1 MYNLSFKLR
10 PLSFHTSTGPNL
22 SLNGCSSIAWRHED
36 EYSAGYVFTSSSVTL
51 GERVVVQILATE
63 NMYIG
68 SLAFGLTSCDPSSL
82 DCDSLPEDSD
92 MLLDRPEY
100 WVVSKDVAN
109 TPDVGD
115 ELSFLVNHDG
125 SVEFSKNGAV
135 PSVLMHVDIS
145 VPLWGFW
152 DVYGNTQR
160 LRMVGGTMDPVVRPD
175 QVRED
180 SSASRE
186 NDRNNRS
193 MTDLVEEI
201 RPNSPLQPVV
211 PPRFSNYI
219 NSVHIHMTNG
229 SVTCLQQCKICSKVP
244 IKPCRGFSTT
254 QATTFTTAA
263 TKPGRNIKVSFRI

>member
-1 MYNLSFKLR
+1 M
-10 PLSFHTSTGPNL
+10 

-36 EYSAGYVFTSSSVTL
+36 EYSAGYVFTSSPVSL

-68 SLAFGLTSCDPSSL
+68 SLAFGLTSCDPSTL

-92 MLLDRPEY
+92 MLLDRAEY

-115 ELSFLVNHDG
+115 ELSFLVKHDG

-135 PSVLMHVDIS
+135 PSILMHVDVS

-175 QVRED
+175 QARED

-211 PPRFSNYI
+211 PPRYSNMSIY
-219 NSVHIHMTNG
+219 
-229 SVTCLQQCKICSKVP
+229 VTSLEHSFLQCLRYATVVFPSAGPMPSRPRMCCAALHVAHTCRMIPLVP
-244 IKPCRGFSTT
+244 CALSDSLYSMPCY
-254 QATTFTTAA
+254 
-263 TKPGRNIKVSFRI
+263 

>member
-175 QVRED
+175 QARED

-219 NSVHIHMTNG
+219 NLVHMTNG
-229 SVTCLQQCKICSKVP
+229 SVTCLQYCKICS
-244 IKPCRGFSTT
+244 
-254 QATTFTTAA
+254 
-263 TKPGRNIKVSFRI
+263 

>member
-1 MYNLSFKLR
+1 MGIQSSLKLR
-10 PLSFHTSTGPNL
+10 SLSFHTSTGPNL

-36 EYSAGYVFTSSSVTL
+36 EYSAGYVFTSSSASL
-51 GERVVVQILATE
+51 GERIVVQILATE

-68 SLAFGLTSCDPSSL
+68 SLAFGLTSCDPATL

-135 PSVLMHVDIS
+135 PSVLMHVDVS

-175 QVRED
+175 QARED

-211 PPRFSNYI
+211 PPRYVKLYVNLGQ
-219 NSVHIHMTNG
+219 IH
-229 SVTCLQQCKICSKVP
+229 L
-244 IKPCRGFSTT
+244 
-254 QATTFTTAA
+254 
-263 TKPGRNIKVSFRI
+263 